1 MWWQFVLRKG
11 AETKRNEMNR
21 HLQAASDLECL
32 SLDFL
37 GENGNLI
44 DGEIAARRDMCPDLC
59 YFHDV
64 LM

>member
-1 MWWQFVLRKG
+1 
-11 AETKRNEMNR
+11 MNR